1 MTVCQ
6 STIHWCRAI
15 IALTFIAFEIL
26 RLFLLKQSFSCSL
39 FPGKLML
46 LKDHMKNT
54 LGLGLHRNYS
64 SLLGC
69 FFVDTGI
76 DDMVIKNQ
84 LPMERQSML
93 GLTLSLINVSA
104 LIIIVLISFI
114 LGL

>member
-1 MTVCQ
+1 
-6 STIHWCRAI
+6 
-15 IALTFIAFEIL
+15 
-26 RLFLLKQSFSCSL
+26 
-39 FPGKLML
+39 ML
-46 LKDHMKNT
+46 LKDHMKKT
-54 LGLGLHRNYS
+54 IGLGLHRNYS
-64 SLLGC
+64 SLLVFF

>member
-6 STIHWCRAI
+6 PTIHWCQAI

-26 RLFLLKQSFSCSL
+26 RLFLLKQLFSCFL

-46 LKDHMKNT
+46 LKDHMKST
-54 LGLGLHRNYS
+54 IGLGLHRNYS
-64 SLLGC
+64 SLLGF